1 MKSTAARSSN
11 ELQRLDNDKYWYQ
24 DSITG
29 DGYRA
34 ICPTTHMGYA
44 FQRIKVLLILQF
56 SHVVNAGQLA
66 PFWLSWHTREVYSL
80 DNVSMQLA
88 WYFPVNKDMVKWF
101 ALLCFY
107 SLLNLAYHTACM
119 KTIKTL
125 TLSITFYILI
135 ISSWNKYLSCFDKWN
150 SSKIHHW
157 VSDDSSVKIYI
168 CVYIYMYIN
177 MHVST

>member
-1 MKSTAARSSN
+1 MSCRDLTMTSTGTRIVSLVMATEQYAP
-11 ELQRLDNDKYWYQ
+11 LHIWD
-24 DSITG
+24 I
-29 DGYRA
+29 
-34 ICPTTHMGYA
+34 YA
-44 FQRIKVLLILQF
+44 FQRIKVLLIRQF

-119 KTIKTL
+119 TTIKTL

-135 ISSWNKYLSCFDKWN
+135 ISSWNKYLSSFDKWN

-157 VSDDSSVKIYI
+157 VSDDSSVKM
-168 CVYIYMYIN
+168 YMYIY
-177 MHVST
+177 TCI